1 MPSSGSLQ
9 PNQAQKHRLPLA
21 DIPFRM
27 PGLRHLKFRAFL
39 TSKQTG
45 VAEQLSLKD
54 L

>member
-1 MPSSGSLQ
+1 MKIVQ

-21 DIPFRM
+21 DIPFCM
-27 PGLRHLKFRAFL
+27 PSLRHLKFRAFL

-45 VAEQLSLKD
+45 VAEQLSVKD